1 MACSAISLSKWLAI
15 RGDSMEGNF
24 IRGTNKKIV
33 KKLGAPT
40 TVSEL
45 LLVKKAAL
53 RRGIWY
59 RALSRAE
66 RGVLDLTA
74 KYVKHI
80 RSTKLANLVTGLIE
94 KLQIASQSIVDRLTH
109 SVGLLLAQKISD
121 VAVGLGNRWAASW
134 AVDLE
139 FARFLAV
146 SNLNKC

>member
-1 MACSAISLSKWLAI
+1 LL
-15 RGDSMEGNF
+15 
-24 IRGTNKKIV
+24 IRGTTKKID
-33 KKLGAPT
+33 KKLGVPAT
-40 TVSEL
+40 ACEL

-74 KYVKHI
+74 KYVKYI
-80 RSTKLANLVTGLIE
+80 RSSKLANLVTGLIE
-94 KLQIASQSIVDRLTH
+94 KLQIASQSTLDKLTR

-121 VAVGLGNRWAASW
+121 VAVGLGNRSAASW

-139 FARFLAV
+139 FAKFLAV
-146 SNLNKC
+146 TNLNKR

>member
-1 MACSAISLSKWLAI
+1 ML
-15 RGDSMEGNF
+15 
-24 IRGTNKKIV
+24 IRGTTKKIV
-33 KKLGAPT
+33 KKLGAP
-40 TVSEL
+40 VSACEL

-94 KLQIASQSIVDRLTH
+94 KLQVASQSTLDKLTR
-109 SVGLLLAQKISD
+109 SVGLVLAQKISD
-121 VAVGLGNRWAASW
+121 VAVGLGNRGAACW

-139 FARFLAV
+139 FAKYLAV
-146 SNLNKC
+146 SNLNKR